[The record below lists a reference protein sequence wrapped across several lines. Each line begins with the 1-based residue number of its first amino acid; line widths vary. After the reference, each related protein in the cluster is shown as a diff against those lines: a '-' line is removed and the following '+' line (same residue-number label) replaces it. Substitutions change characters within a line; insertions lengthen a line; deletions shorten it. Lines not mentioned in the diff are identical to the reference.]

1 MATARRFPVPE
12 HVMWTNCLE
21 NLPRISNDTVA
32 DLINQAPTSSKQQTK
47 SYAFAV
53 EAYTL
58 PSSVVTNACDTSLGI
73 VYARAT
79 CYRSQKK
86 SGRPYKVSLAL
97 KSDSGAV
104 ADSTCECPA
113 GAGGA
118 CSHILAAL
126 RLLVLL
132 KQKGF
137 KEAPPELSCTELPQ
151 QWRRPRR
158 QGIRPMAVQNMDWRS
173 PREGGMGMPMPVRL
187 FDARAEEQKEQ
198 QHLEAIHSLGE
209 DLQSLGTF
217 DFAAI
222 LLAAGGPSVDT
233 KLGPAP
239 AGSALS
245 YQQAKHPAGF
255 TTWMSPSISQGAATV
270 TPVPAFT
277 LFSDGASQPPLP
289 GRFTAEEW
297 RVLTEIQLSQEEAR
311 DLELN
316 SRQQRLSER
325 WRQARANRLTASTF
339 GRVVRRQ
346 AWTEKGL
353 RNLIEPKDLTHI
365 RTVQYG
371 IRNENMAKDRYIAV
385 MNSYGHNVSVQH
397 CGLVVDPVCPWLGA
411 TPDGLVYDPEELA
424 YGVLEVKCPHS
435 LKDSEPEEAKKRKF
449 SLVFGENG
457 EPQLDRDHEYYAK
470 VLGQM
475 ALTGCLWGDFV
486 VCSEKW
492 IGIERIWFDR
502 NEWEEMRKK
511 LDAFF
516 FEHMLPHLARR

>member
-1 MATARRFPVPE
+1 MQ
-12 HVMWTNCLE
+12 L
-21 NLPRISNDTVA
+21 
-32 DLINQAPTSSKQQTK
+32 TK
-47 SYAFAV
+47 FFFCCCCCSY
-53 EAYTL
+53 
-58 PSSVVTNACDTSLGI
+58 SLGI

-104 ADSTCECPA
+104 ADSACECPA

-158 QGIRPMAVQNMDWRS
+158 QGIRPMAVQNVDWRS

-198 QHLEAIHSLGE
+198 QQLEAIHSLGE

-217 DFAAI
+217 DFAAV

-245 YQQAKHPAGF
+245 YQQAKLPAGF
-255 TTWMSPSISQGAATV
+255 TTWLSPSISQGAATV
-270 TPVPAFT
+270 TPVPALT

-297 RVLTEIQLSQEEAR
+297 RVLTVS
-311 DLELN
+311 
-316 SRQQRLSER
+316 
-325 WRQARANRLTASTF
+325 
-339 GRVVRRQ
+339 
-346 AWTEKGL
+346 
-353 RNLIEPKDLTHI
+353 
-365 RTVQYG
+365 
-371 IRNENMAKDRYIAV
+371 AV
-385 MNSYGHNVSVQH
+385 
-397 CGLVVDPVCPWLGA
+397 
-411 TPDGLVYDPEELA
+411 
-424 YGVLEVKCPHS
+424 
-435 LKDSEPEEAKKRKF
+435 
-449 SLVFGENG
+449 
-457 EPQLDRDHEYYAK
+457 
-470 VLGQM
+470 
-475 ALTGCLWGDFV
+475 
-486 VCSEKW
+486 
-492 IGIERIWFDR
+492 
-502 NEWEEMRKK
+502 
-511 LDAFF
+511 
-516 FEHMLPHLARR
+516 

>member
-21 NLPRISNDTVA
+21 NLPYISNDTVA

-137 KEAPPELSCTELPQ
+137 KEAPPELSCTELLQ

-158 QGIRPMAVQNMDWRS
+158 QGIRPMAVQNVDWRT

-187 FDARAEEQKEQ
+187 FDARAEKQKEQ

-209 DLQSLGTF
+209 GPPEPRDLRLCC
-217 DFAAI
+217 
-222 LLAAGGPSVDT
+222 
-233 KLGPAP
+233 
-239 AGSALS
+239 
-245 YQQAKHPAGF
+245 H
-255 TTWMSPSISQGAATV
+255 SPCCWGAVSGHKAW
-270 TPVPAFT
+270 ACAC
-277 LFSDGASQPPLP
+277 G
-289 GRFTAEEW
+289 
-297 RVLTEIQLSQEEAR
+297 EIQLSQEEAR

-339 GRVVRRQ
+339 GHVVRRQ

-353 RNLIEPKDLTHI
+353 RNLIEPKDLTHV
-365 RTVQYG
+365 RPVQYG

-411 TPDGLVYDPEELA
+411 TPDGLVYDPEELS

-457 EPQLDRDHEYYAK
+457 EPQLDRDHEYYAQ

-502 NEWEEMRKK
+502 NEWEDMRKK

-516 FEHMLPHLARR
+516 FEQMLPHLARR